1 MLPSLAISL
10 YDHAPDSSG
19 LAMAATI
26 CILGGAATAGLTRNH
41 RGNLGL
47 RDAFKVV
54 TLAWFLAGALGAF
67 PYFLA
72 AEMVPEQGAD
82 AAVLHGVAVQARTD
96 GRPRLVAVARAAR
109 GLHG

>member
-10 YDHAPDSSG
+10 YDQAPDSSG
-19 LAMAATI
+19 LAMAATL

-54 TLAWFLAGALGAF
+54 TLAWFLAGALGAL

-72 AEMVPEQGAD
+72 AEMVPEIAKYLKGNIEIIIDIFQ
-82 AAVLHGVAVQARTD
+82 HFRFFRFPPTF
-96 GRPRLVAVARAAR
+96 
-109 GLHG
+109 